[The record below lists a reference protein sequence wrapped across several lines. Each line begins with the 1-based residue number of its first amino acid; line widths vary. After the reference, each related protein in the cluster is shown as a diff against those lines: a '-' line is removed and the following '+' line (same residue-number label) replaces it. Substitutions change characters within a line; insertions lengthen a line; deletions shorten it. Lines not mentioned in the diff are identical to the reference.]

1 METKRWWYAKTKPE
15 LFAYFEANPH
25 GLAASD
31 VAKRHE
37 FFGLNKLPEAKRQS
51 LFGLFLKQFQSPL
64 IYLLLG
70 SAGIVAAMGE
80 YSDGGIIGLVLL
92 INACIGAYQEGRAAR
107 TLASLQKLVTT
118 QATVLREGAEV
129 TVPDTDLV
137 PGDIVIMREGEK
149 VPADCRILTQASV
162 RVNESSLTG
171 ESVSVEKHAEI
182 LSAENPLPLTE
193 QLNMLFRGTLI
204 TSGNCTALVVATGS
218 DTIIG
223 SISGQVLHTEHEIP
237 LQKNIRHLAH
247 LLILIVLIISGVL
260 LLIGLS
266 KGMPLREIFGVVI
279 SLAVSVIPEGLPIA
293 VTLILAS
300 GVRRMSK
307 RNALVK
313 KLQAIEALGHV
324 DIIAVDK
331 TGTITKNEMTV
342 TEILTDGKRF
352 TLTGQG
358 YTELGGVFLKDTALD
373 PKRDTA
379 LQTAALVFAL
389 CGNARITTHPETEE
403 VAIAGDPTDAA
414 LVVAAQKL
422 GVMRDELIA
431 QYPLVEELPFDYTRK
446 FHATVHRIGKNHF
459 ISAVGAVEAILPL
472 CPNTQKRAILLQARA
487 ASKRG
492 LRVLAFAYNPKAKST
507 STSMPALQFGG
518 LICMSDPILPEVAD
532 TVDRLRLAGI
542 RTVMITGDNA
552 VTAQAIAESAG
563 IHTAQNTV
571 LTSSQIANL
580 SPEALRTQ
588 LKDASV
594 FARVTPQDKLTLVES
609 YGKAGNIIAMTGDG
623 VNDAPALLG
632 ADIGMA
638 MGRGGTEVA
647 KEAAD
652 VVILDNDFRS
662 IAAAVEEG
670 RNIYLTIRKV
680 LVYLFS
686 TSLGELFTVSAAL
699 ILGLPLPLVA
709 VQIIWLNF
717 VTDGFLTVALGL
729 EPRTQEPLGHKRIRQ
744 PKYLLGLGSLSRVF
758 VLGMVMAAATLW
770 VFLDDTTTLVHRQ
783 TMALTTLAV
792 IQWFNAWNARTEH
805 SILISRPWRNPYL
818 IAATILVAGLHVLA
832 VYWQPLQSILKTTPL
847 STQDWLLVLL
857 ASSSIFVADELYK
870 VGVRAVQAGRNH
882 PLY

>member
-15 LFAYFEANPH
+15 LFAYFETTPQ
-25 GLAASD
+25 GLTGTD
-31 VAKRHE
+31 VIKRQA
-37 FFGLNKLPEAKRQS
+37 FFGLNRLPEAKRQS
-51 LFGLFLKQFQSPL
+51 LLGLFLKQFQSPL

-70 SAGIVAAMGE
+70 AAAVVAAMGE
-80 YSDGGIIGLVLL
+80 YSDGGIIALVLI

-118 QATVLREGAEV
+118 QATALRDGVEKTIA
-129 TVPDTDLV
+129 DTDLV

-149 VPADCRILTQASV
+149 VPADCRILHQASV

-171 ESVSVEKHAEI
+171 ESVSVEKHAETLTI
-182 LSAENPLPLTE
+182 ENPLPLTE
-193 QLNMLFRGTLI
+193 QYNMLFRGTLV
-204 TSGNCTALVVATGS
+204 TSGNCTALVVATGP

-223 SISGQVLHTEHEIP
+223 SISGQVLHIDHEIP
-237 LQKNIRHLAH
+237 LQKNIRHLANV
-247 LLILIVLIISGVL
+247 LILIVFAVSLAL
-260 LLIGLS
+260 LLIGLYR
-266 KGMPLREIFGVVI
+266 GMVLREIFGVVI

-300 GVRRMSK
+300 GVHRMSK

-324 DIIAVDK
+324 DVIAVDK

-352 TLTGQG
+352 TITGQG
-358 YTELGGVFLKDTALD
+358 YTEPGAVFLKDATID
-373 PKRDTA
+373 PKRNPA
-379 LQTAALVFAL
+379 LQTAAQVFAL
-389 CGNARITTHPETEE
+389 CGNARITTDQETGE
-403 VAIAGDPTDAA
+403 VQIAGDPTDAA

-422 GVMRDELIA
+422 GLMRDQLIA
-431 QYPLVEELPFDYTRK
+431 SYPLVEELPFDYARK
-446 FHATVHRIGKNHF
+446 FHATVHRIGTHHF
-459 ISAVGAVEAILPL
+459 MSAVGAVEAILPL
-472 CPNTQKRAILLQARA
+472 CPKASKRSILLQARM

-492 LRVLAFAYNPKAKST
+492 LRVLAFAYNPKAKNAPT
-507 STSMPALQFGG
+507 NMPALQFGG
-518 LICMSDPILPEVAD
+518 LVCMSDPILPEVAE
-532 TVDRLRLAGI
+532 TVERLRRAGI

-552 VTAQAIAESAG
+552 VTAGAIAESAG
-563 IHTAQNTV
+563 IHTSQNTI
-571 LTSSQIANL
+571 LTSSQIASLTPTEL
-580 SPEALRTQ
+580 SAQ
-588 LKDASV
+588 LDTASV
-594 FARVTPQDKLTLVES
+594 FARVTPEDKLTLVES
-609 YGKAGNIIAMTGDG
+609 YGKAGKIVAMTGDG

-632 ADIGMA
+632 ADVGMA

-652 VVILDNDFRS
+652 VVILDNNFRS

-729 EPRTQEPLGHKRIRQ
+729 EPRAHEALVSIQTKQS
-744 PKYLLGLGSLSRVF
+744 KYLINWKSLSRIF
-758 VLGMVMAAATLW
+758 VLGSVMAAAALW
-770 VFLDDTTTLVHRQ
+770 VFLDDSTTLIHRQ
-783 TMALTTLAV
+783 TMVLTTLAV
-792 IQWFNAWNARTEH
+792 IQWFNAWNARAEH
-805 SILISRPWRNPYL
+805 SILTSKPWRNAYL
-818 IAATILVAGLHVLA
+818 IAATVIVAGLHVLA
-832 VYWQPLQSILKTTPL
+832 VYWQPLQNILKTTPL

-870 VGVRAVQAGRNH
+870 VGVRAVQAGRNR

>member
-15 LFAYFEANPH
+15 LFAYFEANPR

-31 VAKRHE
+31 VTKRHE

-118 QATVLREGAEV
+118 QATVLRDGVEKTIA
-129 TVPDTDLV
+129 DTDLV

-149 VPADCRILTQASV
+149 VPADCRILTQASI

-171 ESVSVEKHAEI
+171 ESVSVEKHAET
-182 LSAENPLPLTE
+182 LRTENPLPLTE
-193 QLNMLFRGTLI
+193 QRNMLFRGTLI

-218 DTIIG
+218 DTVIG
-223 SISGQVLHTEHEIP
+223 SISGQVLRIDHEIP
-237 LQKNIRHLAH
+237 LQKNIRHLANV
-247 LLILIVLIISGVL
+247 LILIVFAVSLVL
-260 LLIGLS
+260 LLVGLS
-266 KGMPLREIFGVVI
+266 QGMALREIFGVVI

-300 GVRRMSK
+300 GVHRMSK

-331 TGTITKNEMTV
+331 TGTITKNEMTI
-342 TEILTDGKRF
+342 TEILMDGKRF
-352 TLTGQG
+352 TVTGQG
-358 YTELGGVFLKDTALD
+358 YTEPGAVFLKDATID
-373 PKRDTA
+373 PKHNSA

-389 CGNARITTHPETEE
+389 CGNARITTDQETGE
-403 VAIAGDPTDAA
+403 VQIAGDPTDAA

-422 GVMRDELIA
+422 GVMRDKLIA
-431 QYPLVEELPFDYTRK
+431 AYPLVEELPFDYARK

-472 CPNTQKRAILLQARA
+472 CPKAPKRSILLQARM

-492 LRVLAFAYNPKAKST
+492 LRVLAFAYNPKAKDT
-507 STSMPALQFGG
+507 TTAVPALQFGG
-518 LICMSDPILPEVAD
+518 LVCMSDPILPKVAE
-532 TVDRLRLAGI
+532 TVEQLRRAGI

-552 VTAQAIAESAG
+552 VTAGAIAESAG
-563 IHTAQNTV
+563 IHTSQNTI
-571 LTSSQIANL
+571 LTSNQIADLTPTEL
-580 SPEALRTQ
+580 SAQ
-588 LKDASV
+588 LATASV
-594 FARVTPQDKLTLVES
+594 FARVTPQDKLALVES
-609 YGKAGNIIAMTGDG
+609 YGKSGKIIAMTGDG

-652 VVILDNDFRS
+652 VVILDNNFRS

-680 LVYLFS
+680 LIYLFS
-686 TSLGELFTVSAAL
+686 TSLGELFTVSIAL

-729 EPRTQEPLGHKRIRQ
+729 EPRAHEALTQSPIKQ
-744 PKYLLGLGSLSRVF
+744 SQYLLNRGSLSRVF
-758 VLGMVMAAATLW
+758 VLGTVMAAATLW
-770 VFLDDTTTLVHRQ
+770 VFLDDSATLIHRQ

-792 IQWFNAWNARTEH
+792 IQWLNAWNTRTER
-805 SILISRPWRNPYL
+805 SILTSKPWRNPYL
-818 IAATILVAGLHVLA
+818 IAATAIVAGLHLLA
-832 VYWQPLQSILKTTPL
+832 VYWPPLQSILKTTPL
-847 STQDWLLVLL
+847 STSDWLLILL
-857 ASSSIFVADELYK
+857 ASSSILVADELYK
-870 VGVRAVQAGRNH
+870 AATHLIRTIRNKGA
-882 PLY
+882 